1 MPEGH
6 SLFRAARLW
15 NTMKNEQLSITSPQG
30 RFSTEA
36 QAIDGMELL
45 KAEPYGKH
53 LFLHFATDKIVHIHL
68 ALYGKHYVF
77 RGTPPVPKETVRLR
91 VRNSHKT
98 IDLIGPAV
106 CELLTHEGYEKVL
119 KRLGPD
125 PLKLEEAPE
134 DFLDRM
140 AKSSKPVGQVL
151 MEQTL
156 IVGIGNVYRA
166 EVLFFRALN
175 PWKPSKDISRAEWK
189 SIWKTARELLQSG
202 AELRGPTHT
211 LLPQLSLP
219 KTMSEKP
226 PKASSSR
233 FSYAYK
239 ATGKPCLAC
248 GNPIKAEEFHGR
260 MLYWCPTCQV

>member
-6 SLFRAARLW
+6 SILRASRLW
-15 NTMKNEQLSITSPQG
+15 NTMKGEPLSIASPQG
-30 RFSTEA
+30 RFTAGA
-36 QAIDGMELL
+36 QNVDGMELL
-45 KAEPYGKH
+45 NAEPYGKH
-53 LFLHFATDKIVHIHL
+53 LFLHFAKDKIIHIHL

-77 RGTPPVPKETVRLR
+77 QGKPPIPKETVRLR
-91 VRNSHKT
+91 VSNSEKT

-106 CELLTHEGYEKVL
+106 CELLTHEGYEKVF

-125 PLKLEEAPE
+125 PLKLENAPD

-151 MEQTL
+151 MEQPL
-156 IVGIGNVYRA
+156 MVGIGNVYRA

-175 PWKPSKDISRAEWK
+175 PWQEAKAISRDEWK
-189 SIWKTARELLQSG
+189 QLWKTARELLKSG
-202 AELRGPTHT
+202 ADLRGRTHT
-211 LLPQLSLP
+211 LIPELSLP
-219 KTMSEKP
+219 KTMRVNP
-226 PKASSSR
+226 PKATTER

-248 GNPIKAEEFHGR
+248 GTPIKAEEFHGR
-260 MLYWCPTCQV
+260 TLYWCPTCQA